1 MVTVNPFDQDFLFE
15 IMDLNSFFIDCALF
29 VASPPPLFAVSIL
42 KPLDVSLIEFVNLTI
57 NK

>member
-57 NK
+57 